1 VASCGI
7 GRPASLP
14 AHPSDDGD
22 PPQTDKRTA
31 RAGHDRATSIEPG
44 GMHPELAIA
53 GWIRSEYG
61 QPCLGAIVH
70 PVAMRSTRHYGRD
83 ELPSGRVL
91 EEWLGW

>member
-1 VASCGI
+1 
-7 GRPASLP
+7 
-14 AHPSDDGD
+14 
-22 PPQTDKRTA
+22 
-31 RAGHDRATSIEPG
+31 
-44 GMHPELAIA
+44 MHPELAIA